1 MILSGGR
8 RCRRP
13 FCRGGRCGWGCCAA
27 AAGFLLPPLAAGC
40 FLAGSLLAGLFCAAG
55 WVCFL
60 GLILRGGL
68 GLLLGLALR
77 LALGGRSLLLLLGS
91 GLLFL
96 GGLGLAGLAALALL
110 AVLGLGLRWLL
121 LGSLGL
127 AGFLAA
133 DFTGRSPAEAVPAA
147 ASSLRITRSISAAIS
162 AAVLV
167 LGSLTEILPKTPSFF
182 LRVLRQKP
190 VHYSFFQSLVYL
202 QFKFGFCFYFW
213 VNV

>member
-8 RCRRP
+8 RVPSAFLPRRAL
-13 FCRGGRCGWGCCAA
+13 RLGCCAA

-60 GLILRGGL
+60 GSFFAAALGCCL
-68 GLLLGLALR
+68 GLPSALPLAEEAFCSFWAAGFCSSAGLDLPVWPPWPFWPFLALACAGFCWG
-77 LALGGRSLLLLLGS
+77 ALG
-91 GLLFL
+91 
-96 GGLGLAGLAALALL
+96 
-110 AVLGLGLRWLL
+110 WP
-121 LGSLGL
+121 
-127 AGFLAA
+127 GFLAA

-167 LGSLTEILPKTPSFF
+167 LRLLRKYCPKTPSFF
-182 LRVLRQKP
+182 LRGASAEAGTLFFFSVTRVPPIQIWVLFL
-190 VHYSFFQSLVYL
+190 FF
-202 QFKFGFCFYFW
+202 G
-213 VNV
+213 